1 LTPAQRQLLDNLR
14 AVVARTTDPAERKE
28 LEDKLAFLE
37 RDFATEPWRGNPAE
51 DQALLAKARKARFWA
66 RFVIATFVVALLG
79 TVAWFWARALQQ
91 V

>member
-1 LTPAQRQLLDNLR
+1 MLDNLR
-14 AVVARTTDPAERKE
+14 AVVAKTTDPAERKE

-51 DQALLAKARKARFWA
+51 DQALLAKARKTLFWA

-79 TVAWFWARALQQ
+79 TVAWFWARALQL